1 VLKDTEDVS
10 VGGSTL
16 ADVTFNDVLRIFRVD
31 APIT

>member
-1 VLKDTEDVS
+1 